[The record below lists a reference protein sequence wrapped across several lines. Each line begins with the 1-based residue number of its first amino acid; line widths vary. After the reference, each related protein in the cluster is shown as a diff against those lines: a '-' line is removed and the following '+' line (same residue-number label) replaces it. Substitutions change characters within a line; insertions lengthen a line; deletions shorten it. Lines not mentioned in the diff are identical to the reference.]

1 MKIIRIF
8 LIISIAGFLI
18 TPSFGQLQA
27 PRELRKGYASNDEIV
42 SMTKSLSFA
51 RALEIFNDISKKY
64 LGKIIIDPE
73 NRTKPIGINI
83 DKMHWM
89 DAFELILK
97 SNDLWYEELD
107 TYIKIIPISETLKAD
122 EAKEEPEGKVNF
134 FTREVIVSAVFFEA
148 NESMLRQMGMSW
160 NVFYGKDVNANINMS
175 AADSKSGLFQ
185 VDIDPNL
192 DFADIMATFKALE
205 STNAGEIL
213 ASPQITVRSGEK
225 GRIQVGSDIAVTLRD
240 FAGNAITQ
248 FFSTGIIIVATPQ
261 VLVEDSVNFVYLD
274 LNIERSNTSTS
285 GENLEI
291 KKAVAE
297 TEVLLLDGEETLI
310 GGLYITE
317 DQSTREGIPFLKDLP
332 WWFFGLRYIFG
343 FESVSQ
349 QKKEMLMLLKVDLL
363 PTLEERYQAKLRRA
377 RDIPIL
383 MEQRKKMQKEM
394 KEYWKQSQKMQK

>member
-1 MKIIRIF
+1 MRILLVVVVASF
-8 LIISIAGFLI
+8 LFKS
-18 TPSFGQLQA
+18 SFAQLGA

-107 TYIKIIPISETLKAD
+107 TYIKIIPISEALKAD

-134 FTREVIVSAVFFEA
+134 FTREVIISAVFFEA

-160 NVFYGKDVNANINMS
+160 KVFYGKDVNANINMS
-175 AADSKSGLFQ
+175 AADNKSGLFQ
-185 VDIDPNL
+185 IDIDPNL

-205 STNAGEIL
+205 NTNAGEIL

-248 FFSTGIIIVATPQ
+248 FFSTGIIIDATPQ
-261 VLVEDSVNFVYLD
+261 VLVEDSINFVYLD

-343 FESVSQ
+343 FESVSH

-363 PTLEERYQAKLRRA
+363 PTLEERYEAKLRRA

-394 KEYWKQSQKMQK
+394 KDYWKQSQKLKK